1 MDKRDVTVG
10 TGSEL
15 IDTLKDIVGAAN
27 VLTEP
32 VGQAPFLGDWLGK
45 YRGEAAAVVRPGTTQ
60 EVADVMAACAAARVP
75 VVPQGGNTSMSGGA
89 TPDASGRAVV
99 LSLQRMNRI
108 RALDPIGQTIAVD
121 AGVVLAKV
129 QEAAEE
135 AGFFFPLSLGA
146 EGSCTIGGN
155 LAANAGGVAVLRY
168 GVMRELTLGVE
179 AVLPDGR
186 IWNGMKALRK
196 DNTGYALRD
205 LFIGS
210 EGTLGIITGAV
221 LKLFPRPTARATAFA
236 AVVDATSALRL
247 LGVIRVHC
255 GDRLTAF
262 EFLTGETLAMIQR
275 QIADVRIPFAQLP
288 PAGVLIELSDIDD
301 EMALS
306 KRLERALGTAM
317 EEALVADAVIAQDRA
332 QANAMWRLRESVSQ
346 ALVREGKAIKHDISV
361 PVAEIADFVAAAD
374 LAVAA
379 ALPGI
384 RPMVFGHLGDGN
396 LHYNL
401 MRPLAMND
409 AEFVAQSA
417 VLTRIVHDE
426 TCRRHGSISA
436 EHGIGQ
442 LRVDEMTVCKAPL
455 ELELMRALKQ
465 LLDPDGLMNPGKL
478 LPA

>member
-1 MDKRDVTVG
+1 MVSTGSGLIDRLKEIVG
-10 TGSEL
+10 T
-15 IDTLKDIVGAAN
+15 AN
-27 VLTEP
+27 ILTDP
-32 VGQAPFLGDWLGK
+32 QDQAPFLSDWLGK
-45 YRGEAAAVVRPGTTQ
+45 YRGTAVAVVRPGTTQ
-60 EVADVMAACAAARVP
+60 EVADVMVACAAAYVP
-75 VVPQGGNTSMSGGA
+75 VVPQGGHTSLSGGA
-89 TPDASGRAVV
+89 TPDMSGCAVV
-99 LSLQRMNRI
+99 LSLVRMNRI
-108 RALDPIGQTIAVD
+108 RALDPIGQTMAVD
-121 AGVVLAKV
+121 AGVILANV
-129 QEAAEE
+129 QNAAQE

-168 GVMRELTLGVE
+168 GVMRELTLGLEV
-179 AVLPDGR
+179 VLPDGR

-221 LKLFPRPTARATAFA
+221 LKLFPQPTARATAFV
-236 AVVDATSALRL
+236 AVADVGAALRL
-247 LGVIRVHC
+247 LGVVRKHC

-275 QIADVRIPFAQLP
+275 QIDDVRVPLGKIPA
-288 PAGVLIELSDIDD
+288 AGVLIELSDIDD

-306 KRLERALGTAM
+306 ARLERALGAAM
-317 EEALVADAVIAQDRA
+317 DDALVTDAVVAQDNA
-332 QANAMWRLRESVSQ
+332 QAKSIWRLRESVSQ

-374 LAVAA
+374 LAVAE

-401 MRPLAMND
+401 MRPLAMSEE
-409 AEFVAQSA
+409 AFVAQGGL
-417 VLTRIVHDE
+417 LTRIVHDQ
-426 TCRRHGSISA
+426 TSRRHGSISA

-442 LRVDEMTVCKAPL
+442 LRVGEMAVCKAPL
-455 ELELMRALKQ
+455 ELELMQALKR

-478 LPA
+478 LPM

>member
-1 MDKRDVTVG
+1 MVSG
-10 TGSEL
+10 GSGL
-15 IDTLKDIVGAAN
+15 IGRLTEIVGAAN
-27 VLTEP
+27 VLTDPHE
-32 VGQAPFLGDWLGK
+32 QASFLSDWLGK
-45 YRGEAAAVVRPGTTQ
+45 YRGTAVAVVRPGTTQ

-75 VVPQGGNTSMSGGA
+75 VVPQGGHTSMSGGA
-89 TPDASGRAVV
+89 TPDASGQAVV
-99 LSLQRMNRI
+99 LSLVRMNRI
-108 RALDPIGQTIAVD
+108 RAFDPVGQTIAVD
-121 AGVVLAKV
+121 AGVVLARV
-129 QEAAEE
+129 QDAAQA

-155 LAANAGGVAVLRY
+155 LASNAGGVAVLRY

-179 AVLPDGR
+179 VVLPDGR

-221 LKLFPRPTARATAFA
+221 LKLFPQPTARATAFV
-236 AVVDATSALRL
+236 AVPDVGSALRL
-247 LGVIRVHC
+247 LGVIRKYC

-262 EFLTGETLAMIQR
+262 EFLTGATLAMIER
-275 QIADVRIPFAQLP
+275 QIDDVRMPLGQIP
-288 PAGVLIELSDIDD
+288 PAGVLIELSDIDE

-306 KRLERALGTAM
+306 ARLERALGAAM
-317 EEALVADAVIAQDRA
+317 DDALVTDAVVAQDNA
-332 QANAMWRLRESVSQ
+332 QAKAIWRLRESVSQ

-374 LAVAA
+374 LAVAE

-401 MRPLAMND
+401 MRPLAMTD
-409 AEFVAQSA
+409 EAFVAQGA
-417 VLTRIVHDE
+417 LLTRIVHDE
-426 TCRRHGSISA
+426 TSRRDGSISA

-442 LRVDEMTVCKAPL
+442 LRVGEMTVCKAPI
-455 ELELMRALKQ
+455 ELELMQALKR

>member
-1 MDKRDVTVG
+1 MVSTGSGLIDRLTEIVG
-10 TGSEL
+10 T
-15 IDTLKDIVGAAN
+15 AN
-27 VLTEP
+27 ILTDP
-32 VGQAPFLGDWLGK
+32 QDQAPFLSDWLGK
-45 YRGEAAAVVRPGTTQ
+45 YRGTAVAVVRPGTTQ
-60 EVADVMAACAAARVP
+60 EVADVMVACAAACVP
-75 VVPQGGNTSMSGGA
+75 VVPQGGHTSLSGGA
-89 TPDASGRAVV
+89 TPDMSGRAVV
-99 LSLQRMNRI
+99 LSLVRMNRI
-108 RALDPIGQTIAVD
+108 RALDPIGQTMAVD
-121 AGVVLAKV
+121 AGVILANV
-129 QEAAEE
+129 QNAAQE

-168 GVMRELTLGVE
+168 GVMRELT
-179 AVLPDGR
+179 
-186 IWNGMKALRK
+186 
-196 DNTGYALRD
+196 RD

-221 LKLFPRPTARATAFA
+221 LKLFPQPTARATAFV
-236 AVVDATSALRL
+236 AVADVGAALRL
-247 LGVIRVHC
+247 LGVVRKHC

-275 QIADVRIPFAQLP
+275 QIDDVRVPLGKIPT
-288 PAGVLIELSDIDD
+288 AGVLIELSDIDD

-306 KRLERALGTAM
+306 ARLERALGAAM
-317 EEALVADAVIAQDRA
+317 DDALVTDAVVAQDNA
-332 QANAMWRLRESVSQ
+332 QAKSIWRLRESVSQ

-374 LAVAA
+374 LAVAE

-401 MRPLAMND
+401 MRPLAMSEE
-409 AEFVAQSA
+409 AFVAQGA
-417 VLTRIVHDE
+417 LLTRIVHDQ
-426 TCRRHGSISA
+426 TGRRHGSISA

-442 LRVDEMTVCKAPL
+442 LRVGEMAVCKAPL
-455 ELELMRALKQ
+455 ELELMQALKR

-478 LPA
+478 LPM